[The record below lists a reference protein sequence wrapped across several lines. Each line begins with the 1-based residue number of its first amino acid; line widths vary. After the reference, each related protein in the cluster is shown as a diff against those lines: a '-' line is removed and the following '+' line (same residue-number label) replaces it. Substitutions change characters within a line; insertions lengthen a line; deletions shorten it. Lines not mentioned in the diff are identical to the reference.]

1 MYVSLIFHC
10 SLFHFDLASSVSLRE
25 LNLGWHALCPSLLA
39 KTFWPGYDVQL
50 RRADSWPQ
58 PLLQPSNNG
67 KSPTKQPTNRN
78 IWSFDRIMIHH
89 WSIMIQSH
97 SMSEKTQCL
106 ARQERCRTQGSLET
120 SQSHFLKR
128 CWALASTQQLASSH
142 GSDRLQNTKKEKKLT
157 CFFKSLF
164 LFLRIRFLHL
174 FSTFL

>member
-10 SLFHFDLASSVSLRE
+10 SLLHFDLASSVSLRE

-58 PLLQPSNNG
+58 PLLQPSANQQ
-67 KSPTKQPTNRN
+67 KHLEF
-78 IWSFDRIMIHH
+78 WSHH

-120 SQSHFLKR
+120 SQSDFLKR

-142 GSDRLQNTKKEKKLT
+142 GSDRLQNTKKKNV
-157 CFFKSLF
+157 FF
-164 LFLRIRFLHL
+164 
-174 FSTFL
+174 